1 MSKIF
6 GRAGQVVPWLGPAY
20 DNSDFAMAYLSGLW
34 PHGSDWRYHF
44 HEWLL
49 HFHEL
54 LEASRSICERPYWK
68 RLWVFQELKHARY
81 ISVVCG
87 EETVPWDRF
96 KRIQDVI
103 ADKPRTSKADLNFF
117 ERTLAMRMITL
128 RTKPTDSSLWNSLRM
143 TIDLDCADPRDGVY
157 ALLSVVT
164 KGHENME
171 ADCSASGQSLGRHVL
186 RNKYALRPPISKL
199 RIAIDCKFLE
209 GILKLSTG
217 DLSQWIVRS
226 ENQ

>member
-6 GRAGQVVPWLGPAY
+6 GRAGQVFSWLGPAY
-20 DNSDFAMAYLSGLW
+20 ENSDFAMAYLSGLW

-87 EETVPWDRF
+87 EETVPWDR
-96 KRIQDVI
+96 
-103 ADKPRTSKADLNFF
+103 S
-117 ERTLAMRMITL
+117 TL
-128 RTKPTDSSLWNSLRM
+128 R
-143 TIDLDCADPRDGVY
+143 
-157 ALLSVVT
+157 
-164 KGHENME
+164 
-171 ADCSASGQSLGRHVL
+171 
-186 RNKYALRPPISKL
+186 
-199 RIAIDCKFLE
+199 
-209 GILKLSTG
+209 
-217 DLSQWIVRS
+217 
-226 ENQ
+226 